1 MSDRDLLG
9 RGIELL
15 PIPSRLKSAY
25 HLLQSA
31 SSRDSDGR
39 PRQNSSDDEEAQSD
53 IKRGLSRYGSRFEGW
68 KFTIFLAFVTSL
80 IVLLFNVGFL
90 LYTAV
95 YPRRDD
101 LDLYPT
107 EYQEA
112 YSRGD
117 LHRTNTVLYEGDCA
131 KVHRLSTGFHLLV
144 NFLSTALLSASN
156 FGMQCLSAPRRHDID
171 RAHRSGTWLDIG
183 VPSVRNL
190 FRVSA
195 VHSGLWLC
203 LGFLSIPFHLMYGI
217 PRPVYNSAIYET
229 TAVFAYDVF
238 AGPGSLAHKN
248 LTDLHLTRFG
258 FYTEKAD
265 NRDSFQHL
273 FHAATNGTLDRLQGI
288 ECLDAFA
295 QTFQKTYSRLL
306 IVTDDV
312 KENDSYDLVH
322 TNPVFSPN
330 EYVSS
335 NIGPFDWLCPKVRQ
349 PDGTLPDCNVNSIP
363 NISAQITNH
372 NWTVGG
378 FKIDYCL
385 AEKQQEHCKLQY
397 SLPITMIVITFNIF
411 KAGILFY
418 MWFKIPD
425 TDTPILTIGDAIA
438 SFLRRPDRYTQG
450 GCLLAYRNVRY
461 INRLSPKEFKKRP
474 LEQPKPFSPR
484 RRRWGSA
491 VSLRRWTFSIIL
503 WFTAVAICISLLF
516 YGLSRIG
523 TGVDIWKQELGSTVT
538 DTLITG
544 SKWPTILE
552 LNVFIANIP
561 QLIFSFLYFA
571 FNSLLTTMALAAEW
585 SGYAIHRKGLRV
597 SNNAQLSQ
605 RSQYFLSIP
614 YRYSMPLL
622 AASATLHWL
631 ISQSLFMVGIEAF
644 DRKVLRDVNRDL
656 TTCGYS
662 PIAIVGAVAVAAF
675 MFFCLVGL
683 SAKPFKTGMPV
694 AGSCSLAISAACH
707 PGFDPHENRVVY
719 SDDDMALLP
728 IKWGEVPVNGRIG
741 HCSFTSEDVDMPKT
755 GKIYR

>member
-1 MSDRDLLG
+1 MSDRNVLG

-25 HLLQSA
+25 HLLQGV
-31 SSRDSDGR
+31 SSRASEGR
-39 PRQNSSDDEEAQSD
+39 PRQNSSDDEEAQSNL
-53 IKRGLSRYGSRFEGW
+53 KRSVFRYGSRFEGW

-90 LYTAV
+90 LYTAAH
-95 YPRRDD
+95 PQRDD
-101 LDLYPT
+101 IELYPT
-107 EYQEA
+107 EYQYA
-112 YSRGD
+112 YSRGE
-117 LHRTNTVLYEGDCA
+117 LHSANTVLYEGDCA

-156 FGMQCLSAPRRHDID
+156 FGMTEH
-171 RAHRSGTWLDIG
+171 IG
-183 VPSVRNL
+183 VAHGSIL
-190 FRVSA
+190 ECLVSA
-195 VHSGLWLC
+195 TYSG
-203 LGFLSIPFHLMYGI
+203 
-217 PRPVYNSAIYET
+217 YNSAIYET

-238 AGPGSLAHKN
+238 AGPGSLAHKDF
-248 LTDLHLTRFG
+248 TDLHLTSLG
-258 FYTEKAD
+258 DD
-265 NRDSFQHL
+265 NRHSFQHL
-273 FHAATNGTLDRLQGI
+273 FYAARNGTLDRLQGT
-288 ECLDAFA
+288 ECLDAFV

-306 IVTDDV
+306 IVTDDL
-312 KENDSYDLVH
+312 KGNDSYNLVY
-322 TNPVFSPN
+322 TNPVFNPN

-335 NIGPFDWLCPKVRQ
+335 KIGPYDWLCPDDTQ
-349 PDGTLPDCNVNSIP
+349 PDGTRPDCNVNILP
-363 NISAQITNH
+363 NISTQITNH
-372 NWTVGG
+372 NWTVRG

-385 AEKQQEHCKLQY
+385 AEKQEEHCKLQY
-397 SLPITMIVITFNIF
+397 SLPITMTVIMFNVF

-461 INRLSPKEFKKRP
+461 INRLSPKALKKRP
-474 LEQPKPFSPR
+474 LEQAKPFSKK

-503 WFTAVAICISLLF
+503 WFTAIAICVSLLL
-516 YGLSRIG
+516 YGLSKIG

-538 DTLITG
+538 DTLIAAP
-544 SKWPTILE
+544 KWPNTLE
-552 LNVFIANIP
+552 LNAFIANAP

-631 ISQSLFMVGIEAF
+631 ISQVCLWLGLKRSIGKCLGM
-644 DRKVLRDVNRDL
+644 L
-656 TTCGYS
+656 TET
-662 PIAIVGAVAVAAF
+662 
-675 MFFCLVGL
+675 
-683 SAKPFKTGMPV
+683 
-694 AGSCSLAISAACH
+694 
-707 PGFDPHENRVVY
+707 
-719 SDDDMALLP
+719 
-728 IKWGEVPVNGRIG
+728 
-741 HCSFTSEDVDMPKT
+741 
-755 GKIYR
+755 

>member
-31 SSRDSDGR
+31 SSRDSDGN

-117 LHRTNTVLYEGDCA
+117 LHRANTVL
-131 KVHRLSTGFHLLV
+131 
-144 NFLSTALLSASN
+144 
-156 FGMQCLSAPRRHDID
+156 
-171 RAHRSGTWLDIG
+171 
-183 VPSVRNL
+183 
-190 FRVSA
+190 
-195 VHSGLWLC
+195 
-203 LGFLSIPFHLMYGI
+203 
-217 PRPVYNSAIYET
+217 YNSAIYET

-258 FYTEKAD
+258 SYTEKAD
-265 NRDSFQHL
+265 NRDSFQRL
-273 FHAATNGTLDRLQGI
+273 FHAATNGTLDRLQGM
-288 ECLDAFA
+288 ECLNAFA

-312 KENDSYDLVH
+312 KENDSYDLVYI
-322 TNPVFSPN
+322 NPVFSPNEYSPN

-335 NIGPFDWLCPKVRQ
+335 NIGPFDWLCPEVRQ
-349 PDGTLPDCNVNSIP
+349 PDGTLPECNVNIIP
-363 NISAQITNH
+363 NISTQITDH
-372 NWTVGG
+372 NWTVRG

-438 SFLRRPDRYTQG
+438 SFLRRPDR
-450 GCLLAYRNVRY
+450 
-461 INRLSPKEFKKRP
+461 
-474 LEQPKPFSPR
+474 
-484 RRRWGSA
+484 
-491 VSLRRWTFSIIL
+491 

-544 SKWPTILE
+544 SKWPNILE

-622 AASATLHWL
+622 AASTTLHWL

-707 PGFDPHENRVVY
+707 PGFNPHENRVVY
-719 SDDDMALLP
+719 SDNEDDDMALLP
-728 IKWGEVPVNGRIG
+728 IKWGSVPVNGRIG